1 MSEDITMAQLL
12 EAGVHFGHQT
22 TRWNPKMKKYIY
34 GARNGIH
41 IVNLQKTLT
50 LFKEAEKYLKN
61 ASQQGKKILF
71 VATKKQAQELIA
83 EQSERAGMY
92 YINQRW
98 LGGTLTNFSTIRKS
112 IQRLLELERLEEET
126 QFEQLHKKEAQSKR
140 KEIAKLNKFL
150 RGIKHMKDLPDIMFV
165 VDTHKE
171 RIAMAEAIK
180 LGIKIVAI
188 VDTNCDPDGI
198 DYVIPGNDDAIR
210 SIDLFASRIAD
221 ICLEGNEIYKVVQ
234 KEKQEAAAKE
244 AAIKEAAAKEV
255 EAKKAAIREAA
266 AKEAAAKKAAI
277 REAAAKEAA
286 AKKAAI
292 REAAAKKSAKPDP
305 KKAAP
310 KKADSAPAAAATK
323 SPVADAAPAKADS
336 PVVEETAKADSDSDS
351 SGSAEDK
358 PVSA

>member
-1 MSEDITMAQLL
+1 MPDITMSQLL

-83 EQSERAGMY
+83 EQADRAGMY

-98 LGGTLTNFSTIRKS
+98 LGGTLTNFSTIQKS

-198 DYVIPGNDDAIR
+198 DYIIPGNDDAIR
-210 SIDLFASRIAD
+210 SIELFAGRIAD
-221 ICLEGNEIYKVVQ
+221 ICLEGQEIYKAVQ

-244 AAIKEAAAKEV
+244 AAIKEAAAKEK
-255 EAKKAAIREAA
+255 EAIA
-266 AKEAAAKKAAI
+266 AKEAAAKKAA
-277 REAAAKEAA
+277 AA
-286 AKKAAI
+286 AKKPP
-292 REAAAKKSAKPDP
+292 KPDP
-305 KKAAP
+305 KKAAAKKADSPPAAKEAKKSPSAVKEAAP
-310 KKADSAPAAAATK
+310 KKADTPAA
-323 SPVADAAPAKADS
+323 
-336 PVVEETAKADSDSDS
+336 VEETAKADSDSDS
-351 SGSAEDK
+351 SENAEEK

>member
-1 MSEDITMAQLL
+1 MSEITMNQLL

-50 LFKEAEKYLKN
+50 QFKEAEKYLKN
-61 ASQQGKKILF
+61 MAQQGKKILF

-83 EQSERAGMY
+83 EQAERAGMY

-98 LGGTLTNFSTIRKS
+98 LGGTLTNFATIRKS

-126 QFEQLHKKEAQSKR
+126 QFKQLHKKEAQSKR

-150 RGIKHMKDLPDIMFV
+150 QGIKHMKDHPDVMFV
-165 VDTHKE
+165 VDTRKE

-180 LGIKIVAI
+180 LGIKVVAL

-210 SIDLFASRIAD
+210 SIGLFASRIAE
-221 ICLEGNEIYKVVQ
+221 ICLEGQEIYKAVQ
-234 KEKQEAAAKE
+234 KDKQEAAAKE
-244 AAIKEAAAKEV
+244 AAIKEAAAKEK
-255 EAKKAAIREAA
+255 EAAA
-266 AKEAAAKKAAI
+266 AKEAATKKAA
-277 REAAAKEAA
+277 AS
-286 AKKAAI
+286 AKKPP
-292 REAAAKKSAKPDP
+292 KPEP
-305 KKAAP
+305 KKAAE
-310 KKADSAPAAAATK
+310 KETK
-323 SPVADAAPAKADS
+323 STTA
-336 PVVEETAKADSDSDS
+336 VEETAKADSDSDS
-351 SGSAEDK
+351 TEGAEGK
-358 PVSA
+358 PVSV

>member
-1 MSEDITMAQLL
+1 MSEITMNQLL

-50 LFKEAEKYLKN
+50 HFKEAEKFLK
-61 ASQQGKKILF
+61 AQAQQGKKILF

-83 EQSERAGMY
+83 EQAERAGMY

-98 LGGTLTNFSTIRKS
+98 LGGTLTNFATIRKS

-126 QFEQLHKKEAQSKR
+126 QFEQLHKKEAQNKR
-140 KEIAKLNKFL
+140 KEIEKLNKFL
-150 RGIKHMKDLPDIMFV
+150 RGIKHMKDHPDIMFV
-165 VDTHKE
+165 VDTRKE

-180 LGIKIVAI
+180 LGIKVVAI

-221 ICLEGNEIYKVVQ
+221 ICIEGQEIYKAVQ

-244 AAIKEAAAKEV
+244 AAIKEAAAKEK
-255 EAKKAAIREAA
+255 EAAQAQEAA
-266 AKEAAAKKAAI
+266 ARKAAAAKKPPKQDPTKAADKKA
-277 REAAAKEAA
+277 ESAPA
-286 AKKAAI
+286 AKKAESPAVAV
-292 REAAAKKSAKPDP
+292 EEKP
-305 KKAAP
+305 K
-310 KKADSAPAAAATK
+310 
-323 SPVADAAPAKADS
+323 
-336 PVVEETAKADSDSDS
+336 EETAKADSDSDS
-351 SGSAEDK
+351 SGSAEEK

>member
-1 MSEDITMAQLL
+1 MSDITMSQLL

-50 LFKEAEKYLKN
+50 LFKDAEKYLKN

-83 EQSERAGMY
+83 EQSERAGMF

-140 KEIAKLNKFL
+140 KEIEKLNKFL
-150 RGIKHMKDLPDIMFV
+150 KGIKNMKDLPDIMFV
-165 VDTHKE
+165 VDTRKE
-171 RIAMAEAIK
+171 RIAMAEAFK
-180 LGIKIVAI
+180 LGIKVVAL

-221 ICLEGNEIYKVVQ
+221 ICLEGQEIYKAVQ

-244 AAIKEAAAKEV
+244 AAIKEAAAKEK
-255 EAKKAAIREAA
+255 EAAA
-266 AKEAAAKKAAI
+266 AKEAAARKAA
-277 REAAAKEAA
+277 AA
-286 AKKAAI
+286 AKKPP
-292 REAAAKKSAKPDP
+292 KPDP
-305 KKAAP
+305 KKAAA
-310 KKADSAPAAAATK
+310 KKADSPPAVKEAK
-323 SPVADAAPAKADS
+323 SPTAVEEPAKADS
-336 PVVEETAKADSDSDS
+336 DTDSNE
-351 SGSAEDK
+351 SAEEK

>member
-1 MSEDITMAQLL
+1 MSDITMSQLL

-98 LGGTLTNFSTIRKS
+98 LGGTLTNFATIRKS

-221 ICLEGNEIYKVVQ
+221 ICLEGQEIYKAVQ

-244 AAIKEAAAKEV
+244 AAIKEAAAKEA

-266 AKEAAAKKAAI
+266 AKEAAAKKAA
-277 REAAAKEAA
+277 
-286 AKKAAI
+286 
-292 REAAAKKSAKPDP
+292 AKKSPKPDP

-310 KKADSAPAAAATK
+310 KKADSPPAVKEAK
-323 SPVADAAPAKADS
+323 SPTVVKEAAPKKAES
-336 PVVEETAKADSDSDS
+336 PATVEEPAKADSDSDS
-351 SGSAEDK
+351 SESAEEK

>member
-1 MSEDITMAQLL
+1 MSEITMNQLL

-50 LFKEAEKYLKN
+50 HFKEAEKFLKTQ
-61 ASQQGKKILF
+61 AQQGKKILF

-83 EQSERAGMY
+83 EQAERAGMY

-98 LGGTLTNFSTIRKS
+98 LGGTLTNFATIRKS

-126 QFEQLHKKEAQSKR
+126 QFEQLHKKEAQNKR
-140 KEIAKLNKFL
+140 KEIEKLNKFL
-150 RGIKHMKDLPDIMFV
+150 RGIKHMKDHPDVMFV
-165 VDTHKE
+165 VDTRKE

-180 LGIKIVAI
+180 LGIKVVAI

-221 ICLEGNEIYKVVQ
+221 ICLEGQEIYKAVQ

-244 AAIKEAAAKEV
+244 AAIKEAAAKEK
-255 EAKKAAIREAA
+255 EAAA
-266 AKEAAAKKAAI
+266 AKEAAAKKAA
-277 REAAAKEAA
+277 AA
-286 AKKAAI
+286 AKKPP
-292 REAAAKKSAKPDP
+292 KPDP
-305 KKAAP
+305 KKAPA
-310 KKADSAPAAAATK
+310 KKADSPPAPEAAK
-323 SPVADAAPAKADS
+323 SPTAVK
-336 PVVEETAKADSDSDS
+336 EEAKADSDSDS
-351 SGSAEDK
+351 NESAEEK

>member
-1 MSEDITMAQLL
+1 MNQLL

-50 LFKEAEKYLKN
+50 HFKEAEKFLK
-61 ASQQGKKILF
+61 AQAQQGKKILF

-83 EQSERAGMY
+83 EQAERAGMY

-98 LGGTLTNFSTIRKS
+98 LGGTLTNFATIRKS

-126 QFEQLHKKEAQSKR
+126 QFEQLHKKEAQNKR
-140 KEIAKLNKFL
+140 KEIEKLNKFL
-150 RGIKHMKDLPDIMFV
+150 RGIKHMKDHPDIMFV
-165 VDTHKE
+165 VDTRKE

-180 LGIKIVAI
+180 LGIKVVAI

-221 ICLEGNEIYKVVQ
+221 ICIEGQEIYKAVQ

-244 AAIKEAAAKEV
+244 AAIKEAAAKEK
-255 EAKKAAIREAA
+255 EAAQAQEAA
-266 AKEAAAKKAAI
+266 ARKAAAAKKPP
-277 REAAAKEAA
+277 KQ
-286 AKKAAI
+286 
-292 REAAAKKSAKPDP
+292 DP
-305 KKAAP
+305 KKAAD
-310 KKADSAPAAAATK
+310 KKAESAPAAKKAE
-323 SPVADAAPAKADS
+323 SPAVAVEEKPK
-336 PVVEETAKADSDSDS
+336 EETAKADSDSDS
-351 SGSAEDK
+351 SGSAEEK

>member
-1 MSEDITMAQLL
+1 MSDITMSELL

-50 LFKEAEKYLKN
+50 MFKEAEKYLKN

-83 EQSERAGMY
+83 EQADRAGMY

-126 QFEQLHKKEAQSKR
+126 QFEQLRKKEAQSKR
-140 KEIAKLNKFL
+140 KEIEKLNKFL

-171 RIAMAEAIK
+171 RIAMAEANK
-180 LGIKIVAI
+180 LGIKVVAI

-198 DYVIPGNDDAIR
+198 DYIIPGNDDAIR

-221 ICLEGNEIYKVVQ
+221 ICLEGHEIYKAVQ
-234 KEKQEAAAKE
+234 KEKQEIAAKE
-244 AAIKEAAAKEV
+244 AAIKEAAAKEA
-255 EAKKAAIREAA
+255 EAKRAAIREAA
-266 AKEAAAKKAAI
+266 AKEAAAKKAA
-277 REAAAKEAA
+277 
-286 AKKAAI
+286 
-292 REAAAKKSAKPDP
+292 AKKSAKPDQKKAAP
-305 KKAAP
+305 KKTESPPEADAAKKSPVVAEEAAP
-310 KKADSAPAAAATK
+310 KKADSPATA
-323 SPVADAAPAKADS
+323 
-336 PVVEETAKADSDSDS
+336 EETAKANSDS
-351 SGSAEDK
+351 SEGAEEK

>member
-1 MSEDITMAQLL
+1 MSQLL

-83 EQSERAGMY
+83 EQADRAGMY

-140 KEIAKLNKFL
+140 KEIEKLNKFL
-150 RGIKHMKDLPDIMFV
+150 RGIKNMKDLPDIMFV

-180 LGIKIVAI
+180 LGIKVVAI

-221 ICLEGNEIYKVVQ
+221 ICLEGHEIYKAVQ

-244 AAIKEAAAKEV
+244 AAIKEAAAKEA

-266 AKEAAAKKAAI
+266 AKEAAAKKAA
-277 REAAAKEAA
+277 
-286 AKKAAI
+286 
-292 REAAAKKSAKPDP
+292 AKKSAKPDP

-310 KKADSAPAAAATK
+310 KKAGSPPAADKKNPAGE
-323 SPVADAAPAKADS
+323 AAPADKKPVAKEAKS
-336 PVVEETAKADSDSDS
+336 PAAEETAKADSDSDS
-351 SGSAEDK
+351 SESAEEK